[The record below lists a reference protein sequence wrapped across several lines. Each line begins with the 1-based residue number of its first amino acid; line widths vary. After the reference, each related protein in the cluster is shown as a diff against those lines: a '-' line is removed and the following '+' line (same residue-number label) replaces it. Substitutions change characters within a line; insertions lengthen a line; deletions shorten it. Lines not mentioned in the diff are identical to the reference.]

1 MANKKKELEP
11 CVMEV
16 RNCSACEKGMCLALA
31 DIDYEANCCPFYKPE
46 AEQVIAADAALEHL
60 VQEGRTD
67 LIKKYY
73 IKGA

>member
-11 CVMEV
+11 CVMDM
-16 RNCSACEKGMCLALA
+16 RNCAAYDLGLCRALSDINYEK
-31 DIDYEANCCPFYKPE
+31 NCCPFYRPRAKQE
-46 AEQVIAADAALEHL
+46 RAADAALEHL
-60 VQEGRTD
+60 VQQGRTD